1 MKTRV
6 FLVGALSCLLLGH
19 SLTVAF
25 AAPEQKID
33 FKIKD
38 ETLPNALQRLADSTG
53 LRYRLPAG
61 LPNIR
66 LNLEIRQVG
75 AEALLRLLLRQASTS
90 LKDQALTWSREGE
103 VYVIQLGPAPKEE
116 APVPAGAPEL
126 PRELVESPKFTSK
139 LTFAVKNESLE
150 RVVGRIFAD
159 TGLRYRVQ
167 PELSKLPVTLSVR
180 DVPAVVVA
188 RLVLQQV
195 SDKQPG
201 VGIWQDGRTYV
212 LGVKNRDGRLP
223 GQP

>member
-6 FLVGALSCLLLGH
+6 FFAGILSCLLLGH
-19 SLTVAF
+19 SLAVAF

-38 ETLPNALQRLADSTG
+38 ETLPAALQRLADSTG

-61 LPNIR
+61 LPTIR
-66 LNLEIRQVG
+66 LNLDIRDVG
-75 AEALLRLLLRQASTS
+75 AEALLRLLLRQASVS

-103 VYVIQLGPAPKEE
+103 VYVIQLGPAPKED
-116 APVPAGAPEL
+116 APAPAPEL
-126 PRELVESPKFTSK
+126 PRELSEHPKLKFK
-139 LTFAVKNESLE
+139 LTFVVKGEALE
-150 RVVGRIFAD
+150 LVFGRIFAD

-167 PELSKLPVTLSVR
+167 PELSKIPVTLSVR

-188 RLVLQQV
+188 RLVVQQV

-212 LGVKNRDGRLP
+212 LGVKDRGGKLP
-223 GQP
+223 NQP